1 MIGCQTRDGT
11 RLEGKSSNQLK
22 RSGQMEERSTELLW
36 WGREAQA
43 SLLGEWL
50 QRLLPSTRQIV
61 GIEYVVS
68 PIGPAHDLQSLMAV

>member
-36 WGREAQA
+36 WGRGPQA
-43 SLLGEWL
+43 SGLTIGK
-50 QRLLPSTRQIV
+50 
-61 GIEYVVS
+61 VVTET
-68 PIGPAHDLQSLMAV
+68 IAFDPADSRNRVRCVTHWTGS